1 MRCRNL
7 PATRMVGASGLA
19 NCNATC
25 RVEART
31 DGRWNGRTH
40 VNLGKGVPCASLF
53 LFGKGNFVIWG
64 GGGLILK
71 RFAQFCTFCWQHG
84 AEEYILAIWVILI
97 FGCQECELAG
107 SWCADDGWDE
117 DGWHDPVLLWP
128 QRFWFYKCH
137 WESHRHLLS
146 RPSETQSFVGTV
158 PPPWMWVLFVCFSM
172 ARCGVKDVGM

>member
-40 VNLGKGVPCASLF
+40 ANLGKGVPCASLF
-53 LFGKGNFVIWG
+53 LFGKGNFVICG

-71 RFAQFCTFCWQHG
+71 RFAQFC
-84 AEEYILAIWVILI
+84 I
-97 FGCQECELAG
+97 FAG
-107 SWCADDGWDE
+107 SM
-117 DGWHDPVLLWP
+117 
-128 QRFWFYKCH
+128 
-137 WESHRHLLS
+137 
-146 RPSETQSFVGTV
+146 V
-158 PPPWMWVLFVCFSM
+158 PKSIFQPFE
-172 ARCGVKDVGM
+172 